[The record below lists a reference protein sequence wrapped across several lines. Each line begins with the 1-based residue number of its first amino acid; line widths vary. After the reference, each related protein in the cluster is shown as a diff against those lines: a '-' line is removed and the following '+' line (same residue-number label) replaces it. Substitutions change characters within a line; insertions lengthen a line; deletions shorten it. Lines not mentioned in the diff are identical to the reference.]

1 MRTDTAVHATDGAVG
16 QVDRFFVR
24 AGSGEIMHLVLLE
37 KHLLS
42 KKNFVI
48 AVDQIDRFGEDVVT
62 LALSKHEVEQLP
74 RV

>member
-1 MRTDTAVHATDGAVG
+1 M
-16 QVDRFFVR
+16 Q
-24 AGSGEIMHLVLLE
+24 LVLLE

-48 AVDQIDRFGEDVVT
+48 AVEQIDRIGEDVVY
-62 LALSKHEVEQLP
+62 LALSKHDVEQLP

>member
-1 MRTDTAVHATDGAVG
+1 M
-16 QVDRFFVR
+16 Q
-24 AGSGEIMHLVLLE
+24 LVLLE

-48 AVDQIDRFGEDVVT
+48 AVDQIDRFGEETVT
-62 LALSKHEVEQLP
+62 LALSKHDVEQLP